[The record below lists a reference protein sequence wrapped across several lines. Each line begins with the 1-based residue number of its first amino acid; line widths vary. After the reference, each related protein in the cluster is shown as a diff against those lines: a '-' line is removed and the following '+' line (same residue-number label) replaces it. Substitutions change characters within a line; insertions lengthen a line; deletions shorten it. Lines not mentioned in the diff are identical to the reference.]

1 MIGGLGG
8 PHKRPAEDPSSGPAP
23 KERPP
28 AATGSFYDY
37 SVVIKGQKRP
47 MRTYS
52 PNEINSNMSAIL
64 GGRYEEIKV
73 LASGDLLVKRNC
85 SSRYWVPE
93 IPH

>member
-23 KERPP
+23 KKRPP

-37 SVVIKGQKRP
+37 SVVIKGQKRL

-52 PNEINSNMSAIL
+52 LNDIHTNMSEIL

-73 LASGDLLVKRNC
+73 LASGAL
-85 SSRYWVPE
+85 W
-93 IPH
+93 